1 MWERDGRAACI
12 ARDSNPAQGVSGRAQ
27 AAQLCSEAQVRESEL
42 VQRPQL
48 SCLHG
53 HPLLHLVLPHEVR
66 VQNAHAARKHHDLH
80 TGRSAVRPS
89 GRRINAAGASSPLST
104 DCGLHST
111 GRTRRG
117 DTPTSRHRELPALQR
132 ALTSR
137 LYSLVKC
144 AVNSLRVMSRTCAPF
159 APAVRAA
166 VRLALG
172 PCDSIRLFG
181 GDATA
186 QERRNEPSDA
196 ETSSA
201 ALRRLATS
209 RKRRTC
215 LAHIGLFGRDTAWRE
230 DA

>member
-1 MWERDGRAACI
+1 M
-12 ARDSNPAQGVSGRAQ
+12 SGRAQ

-42 VQRPQL
+42 VKRPQL
-48 SCLHG
+48 SCLHR

-66 VQNAHAARKHHDLH
+66 VQNAHAAREHHDLH
-80 TGRSAVRPS
+80 EGRSAVRPS
-89 GRRINAAGASSPLST
+89 GRPMPPALLVPSVPTVAST
-104 DCGLHST
+104 ARARD
-111 GRTRRG
+111 RRVH
-117 DTPTSRHRELPALQR
+117 TPTGHRRELTALQR

-159 APAVRAA
+159 APAVHAA
-166 VRLALG
+166 VTVARAR
-172 PCDSIRLFG
+172 PCDSTRLFG

-186 QERRNEPSDA
+186 QKRQNERA

-209 RKRRTC
+209 RKCRTC
-215 LAHIGLFGRDTAWRE
+215 LAHGIVWKRYGMA
-230 DA
+230 

>member
-111 GRTRRG
+111 GRNRRVH
-117 DTPTSRHRELPALQR
+117 TPTSRHRELPALQR

-181 GDATA
+181 GDYRHCAGAAKRAERCRDKQCRTA
-186 QERRNEPSDA
+186 PVGDFS
-196 ETSSA
+196 ETSN
-201 ALRRLATS
+201 
-209 RKRRTC
+209 
-215 LAHIGLFGRDTAWRE
+215 LFGAHRIVWKRHGMA
-230 DA
+230 